1 MLTQPSA
8 ESADQGVTSQ
18 LKHHLTYALYA
29 FGRSLFA
36 LADLYCTQYNVK
48 KKKKVNMMALIQL

>member
-18 LKHHLTYALYA
+18 LKHHLTYALDA

-36 LADLYCTQYNVK
+36 PADLYCTQYNV
-48 KKKKVNMMALIQL
+48 